1 MHLQDIIA
9 SLNDFWRGEGCAL
22 LQPYDL
28 MMGAATFH
36 PATALRALGRKAWRA
51 AYVQGCRRPTD
62 GRYGENPNRLQH
74 YYQYQVVIK
83 PSPRELQ
90 ETYLES
96 LAQLGIERDGHD
108 IVFVEDD
115 WESPTL
121 GATGLG
127 WEVRC
132 DGMEITQMTYFQQM
146 GGWECYPVT
155 AEVTYGLERLALFL
169 QKKSSVF
176 DLQWN
181 ENLTYGDLFAQSE
194 KEGSDYN
201 FRYSNPERL
210 LIAFEEHKKQC
221 EDLLNNEKHDSLV
234 LPAWECCV
242 QASHVFNLLDARGA
256 IAVGERPNYINR
268 IRRLAHEVTKAWRE
282 QQEKMT

>member
-9 SLNDFWRGEGCAL
+9 SLNDFWRGEQCAL

-36 PATALRALGRKAWRA
+36 PATALRALGKKAWRA

-83 PSPRELQ
+83 PSPPALQ
-90 ETYLES
+90 DTYLQS
-96 LAQLGIERDGHD
+96 LKQLGIERDAHD

-121 GATGLG
+121 GASGLG

-146 GGWECYPVT
+146 GGWECHPVT
-155 AEVTYGLERLALFL
+155 AEITYGLERLALFL

-176 DLQWN
+176 ELQWN
-181 ENLTYGDLFAQSE
+181 KNLTYGDLFAQSE

-201 FRYSNPERL
+201 FHRSNPEQL
-210 LIAFEEHKKQC
+210 LIAFEEHETQC

-242 QASHVFNLLDARGA
+242 QASHVFNLLDARRV
-256 IAVGERPNYINR
+256 IAVSERQNYIGR
-268 IRRLAHEVTKAWRE
+268 IRRLARDVTKAWQE
-282 QQEKMT
+282 QQT

>member
-9 SLNDFWRGEGCAL
+9 SLNDFWRGEQCAL

-36 PATALRALGRKAWRA
+36 PATALRALGKKAWRA

-83 PSPRELQ
+83 PSPPALQ
-90 ETYLES
+90 ETYLQS
-96 LAQLGIERDGHD
+96 LKQLGIERDAHD

-121 GATGLG
+121 GASGLG

-146 GGWECYPVT
+146 GGWECHPVT
-155 AEVTYGLERLALFL
+155 AEITYGLERLALFL

-176 DLQWN
+176 GLQWN
-181 ENLTYGDLFAQSE
+181 KNLTYGDLFAQSE

-201 FRYSNPERL
+201 FHRSNPDQLRA
-210 LIAFEEHKKQC
+210 AFENQEQQCKQLLV
-221 EDLLNNEKHDSLV
+221 EDPDSLV

-242 QASHVFNLLDARGA
+242 QASHLFNLLDARRV
-256 IAVGERPNYINR
+256 IAVSERQNYIGR
-268 IRRLAHEVTKAWRE
+268 IRRLARDVTKAWQE
-282 QQEKMT
+282 QQT